1 MSRGFLVFL
10 LLTAGWQL
18 WARSEPKVCGTEP
31 TTSLEERFLSARAEQ
46 ARLRKARLA
55 GTAQRW
61 ARAPRADI
69 GNIAILEDAD
79 GVVTRR
85 NVFNLDRRTITFR
98 PSDASAARYGFTLAD
113 DTYDA
118 AASDA
123 GTPVA
128 GIGDD
133 DSKPVALPF
142 SFRFFGVAYERLFLN
157 SDGNLTFGE
166 GDASTATRSVGRL
179 NSGPPRIAGLF
190 TDLDPTRIADGVR
203 VLAEAG
209 RVVISWERVPEYADF
224 GIGLRQRFQ
233 IRLFPDGRIEFAY
246 SGIAISEAVV
256 GISPGGF
263 RQSITLL
270 SFAAGSAEEYS
281 GPLAE
286 LFTDTE
292 SVDLAAAAQKF
303 YLNHDDSYDV
313 LVFYNGLSLPAKSG
327 AVAFESTVRNNRT
340 GFGDTIVD
348 VGSQYGSLR
357 RLQAVINMGPIDQ
370 YPVDTNAIVPQR
382 QSPRDTPLSVI
393 GHEFGHLFLAFVSVE
408 DELGRRPMLGFQ
420 SAHWA
425 FTFNSEASLVEGNR
439 IRDNGPGAAPR
450 FTTVGVTEGYAPLDQ
465 YLMGFRSPDE
475 VPPTFYV
482 SGAGSS
488 FTNRQP
494 AMNVGFD
501 GSRVDV
507 RVEDVIAASGRR
519 TPDSTVAQR
528 RFRIAIVL
536 ITRAGSDPT
545 PAAVEQVD
553 RYRREFEGYFRRAS
567 NDRGIADTIL
577 KRSVKLSAWPAMGV
591 LAGGSAQVSL
601 TLEQA
606 VSAPLAFSLQSQ
618 SGNISVPASVTI
630 PAGGSSVSFTL
641 GGARVGTDDLLVT
654 PSDEG
659 YETTAA
665 KIQVGGGVTGLHF
678 TLVSGDRQR
687 AVAGLPLAAPIV
699 FRVTDLN
706 ELPYPGLPVRL
717 SISGGGS
724 ATPASPATDAAGLI
738 SLRWTPG
745 VTGVQSLGVALDSPA
760 GPSAGATALPPR
772 SFGNPVN
779 AASFVQAVAPGA
791 IATIFGAGMVEGLP
805 ATARSVPW
813 PTTLGGARLLVND
826 QPAQLLYVGE
836 TQINFLI
843 PPSTPLGSARLTLL
857 VDGSTFTLPTM
868 TVAATAPGI
877 FFDAATRYGAVLNA
891 GTAEN
896 TFDRPAARGGVI
908 EVYAT
913 GLGAVTSSGG
923 LNYTVASPQAS
934 IGGVAARVLFSGL
947 APGYEGLYQVNV
959 EVPANAPAGA
969 QPLSLTTAAGQS
981 NVVSVGIR

>member
-1 MSRGFLVFL
+1 MVFL
-10 LLTAGWQL
+10 LLAGGARL
-18 WARSEPKVCGTEP
+18 WARSEPRICGTEP
-31 TTSLEERFLSARAEQ
+31 TTGIEERFLSARAEQ
-46 ARLRKARLA
+46 TRIRKARFT

-69 GNIAILEDAD
+69 GNLAILEDAD

-85 NVFNLDRRTITFR
+85 NVFNLDRRTIIFR
-98 PSDASAARYGFTLAD
+98 PSDATGAKYRFTLGD

-128 GIGDD
+128 LGDD
-133 DSKPVALPF
+133 DSKAVALPF
-142 SFRFFGVAYERLFLN
+142 TFRFFGVSNDRLFLN
-157 SDGNLTFGE
+157 SDGNLTFGV
-166 GDASTATRSVGRL
+166 GDSATASRSVGRL

-190 TDLDPTRIADGVR
+190 ADLDPTRVADGVR
-203 VLAEAG
+203 VLAESG
-209 RVVISWERVPEYADF
+209 RLVISWDRVPEYEDF

-233 IRLFPDGRIEFAY
+233 IRLYADGRIDLAY

-270 SFAAGSAEEYS
+270 SFVAGSADEYS
-281 GPLAE
+281 GPVAE
-286 LFTDTE
+286 LFTDGE
-292 SVDLAAAAQKF
+292 SLDLASAAQKF

-313 LVFYNGLSLPAKSG
+313 LVFYNGLGIPAKSG
-327 AVAFESTVRNNRT
+327 AVAFESTVRNNRS
-340 GFGDTIVD
+340 GFGDSLVD
-348 VGSQYGSLR
+348 VGTQYGSLR

-370 YPVDTNAIVPQR
+370 YPVDTNAIVPLR
-382 QSPRDTPLSVI
+382 QSPRDTPLTVI

-439 IRDNGPGAAPR
+439 IRDNGPGGAPR

-465 YLMGFRSPDE
+465 YLMGFRAPEE

-482 SGAGSS
+482 SGAGSA

-507 RVEDVIAASGRR
+507 RVEDVISASGRR
-519 TPDSTVAQR
+519 TPDHTVAQR
-528 RFRIAIVL
+528 RFRVAIVL
-536 ITRAGSDPT
+536 VVRAGTDPT

-553 RYRREFEGYFRRAS
+553 RYRREFEGFFLRAS
-567 NDRGIADTIL
+567 NERATADTTL
-577 KRSVKLSAWPAMGV
+577 KRAVSLSAWPAMGV
-591 LAGGSAQVSL
+591 VAGGSAPASI

-606 VSAPLAFSLQSQ
+606 PQAPLTITLQPQ
-618 SGNISVPASVTI
+618 SGNISTTPRTVTI
-630 PAGGSSVSFTL
+630 PAGSSSAAFTIT
-641 GGARVGTDDLLVT
+641 GVRIGTDDLTAT
-654 PSDEG
+654 PADDA
-659 YETTAA
+659 YETTSAR
-665 KIQVGGGVTGLHF
+665 IQVGGGVTGLRF

-687 AVAGLPLAAPIV
+687 SVAGLPLPAPVV
-699 FRVTDLN
+699 FRVTDVN

-717 SISGGGS
+717 SVSGGGS
-724 ATPASPATDAAGLI
+724 ATPASPTTDAAGLI

-745 VTGVQSLGVALDSPA
+745 STGIQSLSVSLDSPA

-772 SFGNPVN
+772 AFGNPVN
-779 AASFVQAVAPGA
+779 AASFTAAVAPGA

-843 PPSTPLGSARLTLL
+843 PPSIPVGTARLTLL
-857 VDGSTFTLPTM
+857 VDGASFNLPSM
-868 TVAATAPGI
+868 TVAAASPGI

-908 EVYAT
+908 EIYAT

-923 LNYTVASPQAS
+923 LNPTVANPQVT
-934 IGGVAARVLFSGL
+934 IGGVSARVLFSGL
-947 APGYEGLYQVNV
+947 APGYEGLYQVNA
-959 EVPANAPAGA
+959 EVPANAPTGA
-969 QPLSLTTAAGQS
+969 QPLIISMGPSQS
-981 NVVSVGIR
+981 NSVTVGIR